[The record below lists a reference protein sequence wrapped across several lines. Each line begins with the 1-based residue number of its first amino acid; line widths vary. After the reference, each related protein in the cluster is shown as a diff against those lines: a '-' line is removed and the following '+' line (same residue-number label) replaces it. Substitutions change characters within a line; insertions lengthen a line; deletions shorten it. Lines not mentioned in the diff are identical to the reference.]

1 MTMNTVFVAHEIVH
15 AVWKALAQADP
26 ERALAGWSKTMH
38 GHVAG
43 FDDDGNTWV
52 MYHWHAMGTPGA
64 TPERDGFAQ
73 MGHLIS
79 LGGLD
84 IPNLEFHEQNFP
96 VRYRRWEL
104 RADAAGPGRRR
115 GGTGVRYEADVLVPA
130 TWSFRA
136 EGLDTPSGYGVQ
148 GGGTGSVGHEWIDP
162 VDGERFTPPKYGV
175 AQLGPATMIAET
187 PGGGGWGD
195 PFEREPEL
203 VLRDVI
209 DEVLSPEAASA
220 QYGVVLSADSRSVD
234 VPATVD
240 RRRTDR
246 PSAGRPDAA
255 VE

>member
-1 MTMNTVFVAHEIVH
+1 
-15 AVWKALAQADP
+15 
-26 ERALAGWSKTMH
+26 
-38 GHVAG
+38 
-43 FDDDGNTWV
+43 
-52 MYHWHAMGTPGA
+52 
-64 TPERDGFAQ
+64 
-73 MGHLIS
+73 MGHLIT

-104 RADAAGPGRRR
+104 RTDAAGAGRRR

-148 GGGTGSVGHEWIDP
+148 GGSTGAVGNEWIDP
-162 VDGERFTPPKYGV
+162 VAGDRIVPPKYGV

-203 VLRDVI
+203 VLRDVL
-209 DEVLSPEAASA
+209 DEVLTPAAAES
-220 QYGVVLSADSRSVD
+220 QYGVVLTADGRAVD
-234 VPATVD
+234 LPATTAA
-240 RRRTDR
+240 RRR
-246 PSAGRPDAA
+246 
-255 VE
+255 